1 MFERINR
8 RFLDNTFDHK
18 PSVQTVP
25 KKIIYFCLPFTG
37 IHSLQIRTQ
46 INCLCNAASLIS
58 ILDSFSAPPDE
69 SLLFSLLRINFPST
83 CDLVMF
89 TLFKCGCCSAS
100 YVGQTTSH
108 IYTLDYQS
116 TWVSLL
122 LRENIPLTPLSPVC
136 FPTRVLLVTKW
147 TLTISKSFLPVP
159 TRMS

>member
-1 MFERINR
+1 MFERITR
-8 RFLDNTFDHK
+8 RFLDNTFDPK

-25 KKIIYFCLPFTG
+25 KKIIYFCLPFTV

-58 ILDSFSAPPDE
+58 ILDSLSAPPDE

-89 TLFKCGCCSAS
+89 TSLSVDVVPRRMWVKPQAN
-100 YVGQTTSH
+100 

-136 FPTRVLLVTKW
+136 FVQSGL
-147 TLTISKSFLPVP
+147 
-159 TRMS
+159 